1 MQSFRYYLMTEE
13 YAASIAEWTYEES
26 YSFYNMDDSE
36 ETISEL
42 MNGEYYY
49 VLNSDNELFG
59 FICIGESARVSGG
72 YEIGIYN
79 DDKCLDLGLGLAP
92 SRTGMGNGANFLD
105 ASIKFIIEEYQTS
118 NIQLVVAAFNERAIK
133 VYERVG
139 FVKSQCFKSRV
150 GEEKIDFVLMKLKA
164 NNEVPGIHK
173 RI

>member
-13 YAASIAEWTYEES
+13 YAASIAGWTYEES
-26 YSFYNMDDSE
+26 YSFYNMDGTE

-59 FICIGESARVSGG
+59 FICTGESARVSGG
-72 YEIGIYN
+72 YEVGIYN
-79 DDKCLDLGLGLAP
+79 DDKCVDLGLGLTP
-92 SRTGMGNGANFLD
+92 SRTGMGNGANFVVS
-105 ASIKFIIEEYQTS
+105 SIKFITEEYQIS

-139 FVKSQCFKSRV
+139 FAESQWFKSRV
-150 GEEKIDFVLMKLKA
+150 GDEEVDFVAMKLTVRK
-164 NNEVPGIHK
+164 
-173 RI
+173 

>member
-26 YSFYNMDDSE
+26 YSFYNMDGSE

-49 VLNSDNELFG
+49 VLNDDNELFG

-72 YEIGIYN
+72 YEVGIYN
-79 DDKCLDLGLGLAP
+79 DDNCIDLGLGLAP
-92 SRTGMGNGANFLD
+92 SRTGMGNGAHFMAD
-105 ASIKFIIEEYQTS
+105 SIKFIIEEYQTS

-139 FVKSQCFKSRV
+139 FVKSQWFKSRV
-150 GEEKIDFVLMKLKA
+150 GEEEIDFVLMKLKT
-164 NNEVPGIHK
+164 NNEAPGIHK